1 MTTLSLDQIY
11 ERVTRF
17 EDESPLAF
25 LLLLFFSSFLD
36 STTGPWR
43 VAIVR
48 WSREGKG
55 NDPYSRFT
63 KLSVSCRLFPPLNEI
78 IVDSKYEELVCDPL

>member
-48 WSREGKG
+48 WSRGGERKRSFLTV
-55 NDPYSRFT
+55 Y
-63 KLSVSCRLFPPLNEI
+63 EI
-78 IVDSKYEELVCDPL
+78 IGFVSFVSSS

>member
-17 EDESPLAF
+17 EDESPPRLSS
-25 LLLLFFSSFLD
+25 FFFFSFLD

-43 VAIVR
+43 VAIVC
-48 WSREGKG
+48 WSKGKG
-55 NDPYSRFT
+55 NDRRELLPPRCLLTVYEIIGWR
-63 KLSVSCRLFPPLNEI
+63 RLFPPLNEI
-78 IVDSKYEELVCDPL
+78 IVDY